1 MTGSRILNRDAVA
14 DTPIVTVDQKAMI
27 DSGNITVDHFL
38 NTLPQVTPTVSSQSN
53 NPSLN
58 GRAHI
63 DLRGLGIVRNLVLID
78 GRRGMGSGF
87 GTGGGTA
94 VDINTIP
101 AALIDRVEVITGGA
115 GATYGADAVAGV
127 TNFVMKKSFDGG
139 ALSSTYRLTEQEDGQ
154 EWSADATFGGDF
166 ADGKGS
172 AVFNASYFRRDDMYK
187 DARIFAEQASTTTGT
202 FPGGS
207 WSPGANTP
215 TQAAVD
221 GVFGANAC
229 NTNGGQAGFGFNPD
243 GTPFCTGVQNNP
255 RDAVGFNGPESWIAT
270 QFYPDF
276 FSYNFEPDNI
286 LVLPMERWSLY
297 THIDMEMSSFFKPYV
312 TAQYTNYNSL
322 QELAPTPAGGTTGF
336 FIPVTNPFIPARWRP
351 WRPVALITRRPHSER
366 DDGAP
371 RVLETLQPARRPYGL
386 QHARRVAAD
395 PRYPG

>member
-1 MTGSRILNRDAVA
+1 M
-14 DTPIVTVDQKAMI
+14 TVDQKAMI

-127 TNFVMKKSFDGG
+127 TNFVMKKSFDGV

-154 EWSADATFGGDF
+154 EWSADATFGGDL

-172 AVFNASYFRRDDMYK
+172 AVFNASYFRRRHVQGRAHLRRAGEHDYPNFPRWLMVAGREHA
-187 DARIFAEQASTTTGT
+187 DA
-202 FPGGS
+202 GS
-207 WSPGANTP
+207 RGRC
-215 TQAAVD
+215 
-221 GVFGANAC
+221 F
-229 NTNGGQAGFGFNPD
+229 
-243 GTPFCTGVQNNP
+243 
-255 RDAVGFNGPESWIAT
+255 
-270 QFYPDF
+270 
-276 FSYNFEPDNI
+276 
-286 LVLPMERWSLY
+286 
-297 THIDMEMSSFFKPYV
+297 
-312 TAQYTNYNSL
+312 
-322 QELAPTPAGGTTGF
+322 
-336 FIPVTNPFIPARWRP
+336 
-351 WRPVALITRRPHSER
+351 RRQC
-366 DDGAP
+366 
-371 RVLETLQPARRPYGL
+371 L
-386 QHARRVAAD
+386 
-395 PRYPG
+395 